1 MCTAVL
7 TRDEICFLIGGLSAI
22 VSGWLNVWD
31 RLRPVGGL
39 ISFYSTLGISSIRIS
54 SNKTAEIW
62 RCRPAGPVTNSM
74 RQTR

>member
-1 MCTAVL
+1 MFSNRWAVCN
-7 TRDEICFLIGGLSAI
+7 R
-22 VSGWLNVWD
+22 V
-31 RLRPVGGL
+31 RLAERLGQIAASRGL
-39 ISFYSTLGISSIRIS
+39 ILFYSTLGISSIRIS